1 MSQNSSFDLHL
12 IEENALSK
20 LKNFQRYTV
29 EQIDKLYRNH
39 QNKILV
45 ADEVGLGKTVVA
57 RGVIA
62 KTARL
67 RIEEGDDLFKVVY
80 VCSNQSIAK
89 QNISKLDICSG
100 SHKKSVE
107 EKKAKKDRDDISE
120 LRLSM
125 QHLRVTED
133 ENDEN
138 IRNKYI
144 QLIPLTPET
153 SFKVSG
159 GGTACERAL
168 MAVVLSYI
176 KGYSLKRM
184 KKILQGKKSKAD
196 DWELLVEK
204 YRMRVIACQRK
215 TRGEYPGWMVK
226 KLSVDERVKESI
238 LNLTRLS
245 KNRSKSKEH
254 IKQKTKQQTDAIRTL
269 RQIFAEYSAE
279 MLNPDLVIMDEFQR
293 YSYLIKGGAEE
304 SECNILAQRFL
315 FNKKQKCRVL
325 LLSATPFKFFET
337 KIEKKNKKKET
348 KGKVKDSYAEFL
360 DLLDFLFEKDS
371 DEVKQVW
378 KSYSEF
384 LDKIADYGINVVIPQ
399 KEKAQKALYGGMLR
413 TERITVMDSSDYIKD
428 VKQVL
433 NVDKDDIAAYVD
445 FSQRIREIGLTE
457 NLPVEYAK
465 SCPYLFSFMSGYK
478 LKDWIEKCDGIKKN
492 FESLKDIRGKTNLW
506 IKRKIIKNYKSLNVK
521 HARLDFLKE
530 HAFMNQAKYYL
541 WVPPTKSYYPLTGV
555 YKDNGIGNE
564 SFSKIIVFSAL
575 TMVPRMIAAL
585 LSYEAERQTIA
596 ELREKK
602 LKEKQATC
610 TPTQGRNVEPREEKD
625 GSKEKIDYFAKTK
638 YPTPR
643 LQFALKDGKP
653 SSMSVFNILY
663 PSSFLANRFSPIL
676 ILKDG
681 DSLKEL
687 EERIKPS
694 IRERIRELKQKE
706 NSEYGVDTRWD
717 YLLPMLMDGV
727 EVAKKWANDIFVQS
741 LLNANE
747 RSEEESDNESSSD
760 DKKNIELYRDKIL
773 KDIQDFEEG
782 RLGQMPPVEN
792 LCSIMVDIAIGSPA
806 VCAYRTTNGNIENA
820 TELAFVFRNVF
831 NSPIA
836 TAIVDLATN
845 RFESQ
850 DVHWRNVLRYC
861 KDGCFQAMLDEY
873 KAVLKDDVSFYP
885 KEEQDL
891 ALHNKMCESLTLRA
905 GSISADTFDAM
916 YNRIFGSKKKKN
928 DGEKK
933 DDENKQIR
941 FKTHYA
947 VSFLKT
953 KSENDQAVSR
963 KENVRAAFN
972 SPLRPFVLASTSIG
986 QEGLDFHPY
995 CRKIFHWNLPG
1006 NPIDLEQREGRINRY
1021 KCLAVRQNVADSFK
1035 IKEEELGDDLWDSM
1049 FAAAEARE
1057 RKPEG
1062 SELVPFWCFGPNQTT
1077 KIERILP
1084 LYPISRDEIRYEKL
1098 KKVLSTY
1105 RATFGHPH
1113 QEETIETII
1122 KSVGEDNKSRVKE
1135 LFIDLSP
1142 FSHNK

>member
-12 IEENALSK
+12 IEENALSS
-20 LKNFQRYTV
+20 LKNFQLATV
-29 EQIDKLYRNH
+29 EQIDKLYRKH

-371 DEVKQVW
+371 GEVKQVW
-378 KSYSEF
+378 KSYSDF

-478 LKDWIEKCDGIKKN
+478 LKDWIEKCDGIKKK

-596 ELREKK
+596 ELRPKK
-602 LKEKQATC
+602 I
-610 TPTQGRNVEPREEKD
+610 D
-625 GSKEKIDYFAKTK
+625 GKKKIDYFTETK
-638 YPTPR
+638 KHSGR
-643 LQFALKDGKP
+643 LRFACEKGVP
-653 SSMSVFNILY
+653 SSMSIFNILY
-663 PSSFLANRFSPIL
+663 PSSYLANTFNPVL

-681 DSLKEL
+681 NTLKEL
-687 EERIKPS
+687 EERIKPT
-694 IRERIRELKQKE
+694 IREKIRELKQYE
-706 NSEYGVDTRWD
+706 NREYGVDSRWD

-727 EVAKKWANDIFVQS
+727 EVAKKWANDVFLQS
-741 LLNANE
+741 LANTSE
-747 RSEEESDNESSSD
+747 RNVEEADSESSLD
-760 DKKNIELYRDKIL
+760 DKKNIELYRNKIL
-773 KDIQDFEEG
+773 DDIQDFEEG
-782 RLGQMPPVEN
+782 RLGQMPPVED
-792 LCSIMVDIAIGSPA
+792 LCSIMVDMAIGSPA

-820 TELAFVFRNVF
+820 TELALVFRNVF

-836 TAIVDLATN
+836 TAVVELATN

-885 KEEQDL
+885 KEEQDA
-891 ALHNKMCESLTLRA
+891 ALHNKMCESLSLRT

-916 YNRIFGSKKKKN
+916 YNRIFRSKKKKN
-928 DGEKK
+928 DDERK

-1021 KCLAVRQNVADSFK
+1021 KCLAVRQNVADSFD
-1035 IKEEELGDDLWDSM
+1035 IKKEKLGDDLWDSM
-1049 FAAAEARE
+1049 FAAAEERE
-1057 RKPEG
+1057 RAPEE
-1062 SELVPFWCFGPNQTT
+1062 SELVPFWCFGPKQTT
-1077 KIERILP
+1077 QIERILP

-1098 KKVLSTY
+1098 KKVLSMY

-1113 QEETIETII
+1113 QEETIYSIMQSI
-1122 KSVGEDNKSRVKE
+1122 GKDNKSKVKE
-1135 LFIDLSP
+1135 LFINLSP
-1142 FSHNK
+1142 FDHNKKK